1 MHPLEFIF
9 KHSFEKDFLPVKT
22 TLSTDPDFMLY
33 IFHDVWW
40 DDINIVIYFFS
51 SFSKGETTKQLY
63 ISLSAKTK
71 VINRNYC
78 HSKLVLFLFVC
89 QKRQISIYFPKCW
102 ITALCVLLTQ
112 LLCYI
117 LKYSQHRVNLS
128 YLCGLL
134 REDGEW

>member
-51 SFSKGETTKQLY
+51 SFLKGETTKQLY

-89 QKRQISIYFPKCW
+89 QKRQISIFPKMLNYCIMCPVNS
-102 ITALCVLLTQ
+102 ITLLHFEMQ
-112 LLCYI
+112 P
-117 LKYSQHRVNLS
+117 SQGKLELS
-128 YLCGLL
+128 M
-134 REDGEW
+134 WTP